1 MHQQVHLQWWRE
13 SVSKNDSLG
22 RRPGKGGG
30 GNGGPAEEPLAELA
44 MAAELVPYI
53 DEKETLSKATCRF
66 MAKRL
71 LQVFTA
77 LSLCFHCPFSVLS
90 PHFTV
95 FSLSFHCPFT
105 AVPLSFTVVLLLQGS
120 SISMAHEQVMSWN
133 DAS

>member
-95 FSLSFHCPFT
+95 CFTEFPLSFHR
-105 AVPLSFTVVLLLQGS
+105 SSTVFHSGPAAAGLVDLDG
-120 SISMAHEQVMSWN
+120 ARAG
-133 DAS
+133 DALE